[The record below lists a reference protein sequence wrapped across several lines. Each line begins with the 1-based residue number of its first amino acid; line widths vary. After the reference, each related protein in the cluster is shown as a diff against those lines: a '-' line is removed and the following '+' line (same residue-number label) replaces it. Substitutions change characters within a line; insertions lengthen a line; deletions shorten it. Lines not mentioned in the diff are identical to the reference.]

1 MALPFFSHRII
12 SFREPHGEDLSMTAK
27 LGTFAKIMTW
37 IAIAMS
43 AYHLYTGAFGA
54 PEALLHRSI
63 HLMFTMV
70 LIFFLYPLSKEK
82 GAHLS
87 RLGDFV
93 LLGIAL
99 GGILYL
105 FFNYEY
111 FITRY
116 PYVHP
121 LSAADM
127 AVGILFVLALLEAA
141 RRSIGLAMPI
151 TAIAFLIY
159 AYIGP
164 YLPGLLRHAGFNT
177 EVIIDQLYM
186 TTEGIFGI
194 PLGVSATYVIL
205 FVIFGVFLEKSGT
218 GQFFMEL
225 AAATTGKAAGGPGKI
240 AVVSSGLFGTISGS
254 AVANVM
260 VTGQFTIPM
269 MKRTGFQPHFAGAVE
284 ATASTGGQIMPPVMG
299 AAAFV
304 MAEFMGIPYLT
315 VCKHAI
321 IPAILYYLSVFMAVH
336 FEAVRTDLR
345 GMTDV
350 PPRLASVLLSRGHL
364 LFPVV
369 VMLYIL
375 FEGYTPMYACI
386 FSIIAAILLAN
397 VKRET
402 RMGFKKILDALEE
415 GARGTLQVACACA
428 CAGIIIGIVNLTG
441 LGLKFTGF
449 VLYLAGESLAPAL
462 LFTMIAGIILG
473 MGLPTTAAYIV
484 MAALLVPGLVKLGIV
499 PIAAHMFAF
508 YYAIISAITP
518 PVALAVY
525 AGAGLAGSNIWKTG
539 LAAVRIGAPGFIIP
553 FMFAYEPS
561 LLFVGSAWE
570 ILSTFISASIGVIM
584 LAGGL
589 IGWFVW
595 KTNIM
600 ERLLLV
606 AGAVLL
612 IKPGIYT
619 DIVGLVFLGIVI
631 VMQRARKKKEVADR
645 A

>member
-1 MALPFFSHRII
+1 
-12 SFREPHGEDLSMTAK
+12 MTAK
-27 LGTFAKIMTW
+27 LGILAKIATW
-37 IAIAMS
+37 IAIVMS
-43 AYHLYTGAFGA
+43 SYHLYTGAFGA

-70 LIFFLYPLSKEK
+70 LIFLLYPFRKEK
-82 GAHLS
+82 GAYIS

-93 LLGIAL
+93 FLGISL
-99 GGILYL
+99 GGILYI

-121 LSAADM
+121 LSPADM

-141 RRSIGLAMPI
+141 RRSIGSAMPI
-151 TAIAFLIY
+151 TAICFLIY

-164 YLPGLLRHAGFNT
+164 SLPGLMRHAGFNT
-177 EVIIDQLYM
+177 EAIIDQLYM

-240 AVVSSGLFGTISGS
+240 AVVASGLFGTISGS

-269 MKRTGFQPHFAGAVE
+269 MKRTGFQPYFAGAVE

-336 FEAVRTDLR
+336 FEAIRTDLR
-345 GMTDV
+345 GMLEA
-350 PPRLASVLLSRGHL
+350 PPRLAAVMLSRGHL
-364 LFPVV
+364 LLPVA
-369 VMLYIL
+369 VMLYFL

-386 FSIIAAILLAN
+386 FSIIAALILAN
-397 VKRET
+397 VKKET
-402 RMGFKKILDALEE
+402 RMGLEKILDALEN
-415 GARGTLQVACACA
+415 GAKGALQVACACA

-449 VLYLAGESLAPAL
+449 VLYLAGESLTPAL

-484 MAALLVPGLVKLGIV
+484 MAALLVPGLIKLGIV
-499 PIAAHMFAF
+499 PIAAHMFVF

-525 AGAGLAGSNIWKTG
+525 AGAGLAGSNMWKTG

-553 FMFAYEPS
+553 FMFVYEPS
-561 LLFVGSAWE
+561 LLFVGSLWE
-570 ILSTFISASIGVIM
+570 ILSTFITATIGVVM
-584 LAGGL
+584 LAAGL
-589 IGWFVW
+589 IGWFIRE
-595 KTNIM
+595 TNVV

-606 AGAVLL
+606 VGAILL

-619 DIVGLVFLGIVI
+619 DIMGVVLLLVVI
-631 VMQRARKKKEVADR
+631 ILQKARQKKDR
-645 A
+645 AAQT

>member
-1 MALPFFSHRII
+1 MSAQLVTVARI
-12 SFREPHGEDLSMTAK
+12 A
-27 LGTFAKIMTW
+27 AW

-43 AYHLYTGAFGA
+43 SYHLYTGAFGA

-63 HLMFTMV
+63 HLLFTMV
-70 LIFFLYPLSKEK
+70 LIFLLYPSAK
-82 GAHLS
+82 GKMGWTG
-87 RLGDFV
+87 RLTDFV
-93 LLGIAL
+93 LLGISI

-105 FFNYEY
+105 FINYDY

-121 LSAADM
+121 LSPADM
-127 AVGILFVLALLEAA
+127 VIGIFFIITLMEAA

-151 TAIAFLIY
+151 TAVCFLIY
-159 AYIGP
+159 AYVGP
-164 YLPGLLRHAGFNT
+164 HLPGLLRHAGFNT
-177 EVIIDQLYM
+177 EAIVDQLYM

-205 FVIFGVFLEKSGT
+205 FVIFGAFLEKSGT
-218 GQFFMEL
+218 GQFFMEM
-225 AAATTGKAAGGPGKI
+225 AAATTGKARGGPGKI
-240 AVVSSGLFGTISGS
+240 AVVASGLFGTISGS

-284 ATASTGGQIMPPVMG
+284 ATASTGGQIMPPVIG

-304 MAEFMGIPYLT
+304 MAEFLGVTYLT

-321 IPAILYYLSVFMAVH
+321 IPAILSYLSVFMAVH
-336 FEAVRTDLR
+336 FEAVRTNLR
-345 GMTDV
+345 GMLEA
-350 PPRLASVLLSRGHL
+350 PPRLAAVILSRGHL
-364 LFPVV
+364 LLPVA

-375 FEGYTPMYACI
+375 FEGYTPMYSCI
-386 FSIIAAILLAN
+386 FSIIAVLILAN
-397 VKRET
+397 LKKET
-402 RMGFKKILDALEE
+402 RMGLVKILESLED
-415 GARGTLQVACACA
+415 GAKGTLSVAAACA

-462 LFTMIAGIILG
+462 IFTMIAGIILG

-484 MAALLVPGLVKLGIV
+484 MAALLVPGLMKLGIP

-561 LLFVGSAWE
+561 LLFVGAPLT
-570 ILSTFISASIGVIM
+570 ILHSFVSASVGVIM
-584 LAGGL
+584 LAAGL
-589 IGWFVW
+589 IGWFIRETTLV
-595 KTNIM
+595 

-606 AGAVLL
+606 VGAILL

-619 DIVGLVFLGIVI
+619 DIIGITLLAVVI
-631 VMQRARKKKEVADR
+631 IIQKARQKKDR
-645 A
+645 AGQK

>member
-1 MALPFFSHRII
+1 
-12 SFREPHGEDLSMTAK
+12 MTSK
-27 LGTFAKIMTW
+27 LGTLGKIVTW

-43 AYHLYTGAFGA
+43 SYHLYTGAFGA

-70 LIFFLYPLSKEK
+70 LIFLLYPFSKEK
-82 GAHLS
+82 GAYIH

-93 LLGIAL
+93 FLGISIVGL
-99 GGILYL
+99 LYL

-121 LSAADM
+121 LSTADL
-127 AVGILFVLALLEAA
+127 VIGILFVLTLLEAA

-151 TAIAFLIY
+151 TAIAFLMY
-159 AYIGP
+159 AYVGP

-177 EVIIDQLYM
+177 ETIIDQLYL

-321 IPAILYYLSVFMAVH
+321 IPAVLYYLSVFMAVH

-345 GMTDV
+345 GMLEA
-350 PPRLASVLLSRGHL
+350 PPRLAAVLLSRGHL
-364 LFPVV
+364 LLPVA

-386 FSIIAAILLAN
+386 FSIITALILAN
-397 VKRET
+397 VKKET
-402 RMGFKKILDALEE
+402 RMGLQKILDALGD
-415 GARGTLQVACACA
+415 GAKGALQVACACA

-462 LFTMIAGIILG
+462 LFTMVAGIILG

-553 FMFAYEPS
+553 FMFVYEPS

-570 ILSTFISASIGVIM
+570 ILSVFISASIGVIM

-589 IGWFVW
+589 IGWFAW
-595 KTNIM
+595 KTNIV

-619 DIVGLVFLGIVI
+619 DIVGLIFLGIVI
-631 VMQRARKKKEVADR
+631 VLQRARKKKDAAAR

>member
-1 MALPFFSHRII
+1 
-12 SFREPHGEDLSMTAK
+12 MTAK
-27 LGTFAKIMTW
+27 LGILAKIATW
-37 IAIAMS
+37 IAIVMS
-43 AYHLYTGAFGA
+43 SYHLYTGAFGA

-70 LIFFLYPLSKEK
+70 LIFLLYPFSKGK
-82 GAHLS
+82 TGWMS

-93 LLGIAL
+93 FLGISL
-99 GGILYL
+99 GAILYI

-111 FITRY
+111 FINRY

-127 AVGILFVLALLEAA
+127 AIGILFVLALLEAA

-164 YLPGLLRHAGFNT
+164 SLPGLLRHAGFNT

-205 FVIFGVFLEKSGT
+205 FIIFGVFLEKSGT

-240 AVVSSGLFGTISGS
+240 AVISSGLFGTISGS

-321 IPAILYYLSVFMAVH
+321 IPAVLYYLSVFMAVH

-345 GMTDV
+345 GMLEA
-350 PPRLASVLLSRGHL
+350 PPRLAAVVLSRGHL
-364 LFPVV
+364 LLPVA

-386 FSIIAAILLAN
+386 FSIIAALILAN
-397 VKRET
+397 VKKET
-402 RMGFKKILDALEE
+402 RMGLEKILDALED
-415 GARGTLQVACACA
+415 GAKGALQVACACA

-484 MAALLVPGLVKLGIV
+484 MAALLVPGLIKLGIV

-570 ILSTFISASIGVIM
+570 ILSAFISASIGVIM

-595 KTNIM
+595 RVNIV
-600 ERLLLV
+600 ERLLLIG
-606 AGAVLL
+606 GAILL

-619 DIVGLVFLGIVI
+619 DIVGLIFLGIVI
-631 VMQRARKKKEVADR
+631 ALQTVRKRKDA
-645 A
+645 AASA

>member
-1 MALPFFSHRII
+1 MA
-12 SFREPHGEDLSMTAK
+12 
-27 LGTFAKIMTW
+27 TW
-37 IAIAMS
+37 IAILMS
-43 AYHLYTGAFGA
+43 SYHLYTGAFGA

-70 LIFFLYPLSKEK
+70 LIFLLYPFSKEK
-82 GAHLS
+82 GAYIL
-87 RLGDFV
+87 RLADFAF
-93 LLGIAL
+93 LGISIVGL
-99 GGILYL
+99 LYL

-121 LSAADM
+121 LSTADL
-127 AVGILFVLALLEAA
+127 VIGILFVLTLLEAA

-151 TAIAFLIY
+151 TAIFFIIY

-164 YLPGLLRHAGFNT
+164 SLPGLLRHAGFNT
-177 EVIIDQLYM
+177 ETITDQLYM

-345 GMTDV
+345 GMLEV
-350 PPRLASVLLSRGHL
+350 PPRLAAVLLSRGHL
-364 LFPVV
+364 LLPVV

-386 FSIIAAILLAN
+386 FSIIAALLLAN
-397 VKRET
+397 VKKET
-402 RMGFKKILDALEE
+402 RMGLRKVLDALED
-415 GARGTLQVACACA
+415 GAKGALQVACACA

-570 ILSTFISASIGVIM
+570 ILSAFISASIGVIM

-589 IGWFVW
+589 IGWFAW
-595 KTNIM
+595 KTNIV

-619 DIVGLVFLGIVI
+619 DIVGLIFLGIVI
-631 VMQRARKKKEVADR
+631 VLQKARKKREAAVKA
-645 A
+645 

>member
-1 MALPFFSHRII
+1 
-12 SFREPHGEDLSMTAK
+12 MTAK
-27 LGTFAKIMTW
+27 LGILAKITTW

-63 HLMFTMV
+63 HLMFTMI
-70 LIFFLYPLSKEK
+70 LIFLLYPFSKEK
-82 GAHLS
+82 GAYIR

-93 LLGIAL
+93 FLGISIVGL
-99 GGILYL
+99 LYL

-121 LSAADM
+121 LSTADL
-127 AVGILFVLALLEAA
+127 AIGILFVLTLLEAA
-141 RRSIGLAMPI
+141 RRSIGLAMPV
-151 TAIAFLIY
+151 TAIFFIIY

-164 YLPGLLRHAGFNT
+164 SLPGLLRHAGFNT

-321 IPAILYYLSVFMAVH
+321 IPAVLYYLSVFMAVH

-345 GMTDV
+345 GMLEA
-350 PPRLASVLLSRGHL
+350 PPRLAAVLLSRGHL
-364 LFPVV
+364 LLPVA

-386 FSIIAAILLAN
+386 FSIIAALLLAN
-397 VKRET
+397 VKKET
-402 RMGFKKILDALEE
+402 RMGLKKILDALEA
-415 GARGTLQVACACA
+415 GAKGALQVACACA

-570 ILSTFISASIGVIM
+570 IISTFISASIGVIM

-589 IGWFVW
+589 IGWFAW
-595 KTNIM
+595 KTNIV

-619 DIVGLVFLGIVI
+619 DIVGLIFLGIVI
-631 VMQRARKKKEVADR
+631 VLQRARKKKDAAAR

>member
-1 MALPFFSHRII
+1 
-12 SFREPHGEDLSMTAK
+12 MTAK
-27 LGTFAKIMTW
+27 LGTLAKVTTW

-43 AYHLYTGAFGA
+43 SYHLYPGAFGA

-70 LIFFLYPLSKEK
+70 LIFFLYPFSKEK
-82 GAHLS
+82 GAYIS
-87 RLGDFV
+87 RLGDFA

-111 FITRY
+111 FISRY

-151 TAIAFLIY
+151 TAISFLIY
-159 AYIGP
+159 AYVGP
-164 YLPGLLRHAGFNT
+164 YLPGLMRHAGFNT

-336 FEAVRTDLR
+336 FEALRTDLR
-345 GMTDV
+345 GMLEA
-350 PPRLASVLLSRGHL
+350 PPRLATVLLSRGHL
-364 LFPVV
+364 LLPVV

-375 FEGYTPMYACI
+375 FQGYTPMYACI
-386 FSIIAAILLAN
+386 FSIITAILLAN
-397 VKRET
+397 VKKET
-402 RMGFKKILDALEE
+402 RMGLKKILNALEE
-415 GARGTLQVACACA
+415 GAKGALQVACACA

-561 LLFVGSAWE
+561 LLFVGSAWQ
-570 ILSTFISASIGVIM
+570 ILSTFITASIGVIM

-589 IGWFVW
+589 IGWFAW
-595 KTNIM
+595 KTNM
-600 ERLLLV
+600 VERLLLV

-612 IKPGIYT
+612 IQPGIYT
-619 DIVGLVFLGIVI
+619 DIVGLIFLGIVI
-631 VMQRARKKKEVADR
+631 VLQRARKKKDAAAR

>member
-1 MALPFFSHRII
+1 
-12 SFREPHGEDLSMTAK
+12 MTAK
-27 LGTFAKIMTW
+27 LGILAKIATW
-37 IAIAMS
+37 IAIVMS
-43 AYHLYTGAFGA
+43 SYHLYTGAFGA

-70 LIFFLYPLSKEK
+70 LIFLLYPFRKEK
-82 GAHLS
+82 GAYIS

-93 LLGIAL
+93 FLGISL
-99 GGILYL
+99 GGILYIFL
-105 FFNYEY
+105 NYEY

-121 LSAADM
+121 LSPADM

-141 RRSIGLAMPI
+141 RRSIGSAMPI
-151 TAIAFLIY
+151 TAICFLIY

-164 YLPGLLRHAGFNT
+164 SLPGLMRHAGFNT
-177 EVIIDQLYM
+177 EAIIDQLYM

-240 AVVSSGLFGTISGS
+240 AVVASGLFGTISGS

-345 GMTDV
+345 GMLEA
-350 PPRLASVLLSRGHL
+350 PPRLAAVMLSRGHL
-364 LFPVV
+364 LLPVA
-369 VMLYIL
+369 VMLYFL

-386 FSIIAAILLAN
+386 FSIIAALILAN
-397 VKRET
+397 VKKET
-402 RMGFKKILDALEE
+402 RMGLEKILNALEN
-415 GARGTLQVACACA
+415 GAKGALQVACACA

-449 VLYLAGESLAPAL
+449 VLYLAGESLTPAL

-484 MAALLVPGLVKLGIV
+484 MAALLVPGLIKLGIV
-499 PIAAHMFAF
+499 PIAAHMFVF

-525 AGAGLAGSNIWKTG
+525 AGAGLAGSNMWKTG

-553 FMFAYEPS
+553 FMFVYEPS
-561 LLFVGSAWE
+561 LLFVGSLWE
-570 ILSTFISASIGVIM
+570 ILSTFITATIGVIM
-584 LAGGL
+584 LAAGL
-589 IGWFVW
+589 IGWFIRE
-595 KTNIM
+595 TNVV

-606 AGAVLL
+606 AGAILL

-619 DIVGLVFLGIVI
+619 DIMGAVFLLVVI
-631 VMQRARKKKEVADR
+631 IIQKARQKKDR
-645 A
+645 AAQT

>member
-1 MALPFFSHRII
+1 
-12 SFREPHGEDLSMTAK
+12 MTAK
-27 LGTFAKIMTW
+27 LGILAKIATW
-37 IAIAMS
+37 IAIVMS
-43 AYHLYTGAFGA
+43 SYHLYTGAFGA

-70 LIFFLYPLSKEK
+70 LIFLLYPFRKEK
-82 GAHLS
+82 GAYIS

-93 LLGIAL
+93 FLGISL
-99 GGILYL
+99 GGILYIFL
-105 FFNYEY
+105 NYEY

-121 LSAADM
+121 LSPADM

-141 RRSIGLAMPI
+141 RRSIGSAMPI
-151 TAIAFLIY
+151 TAICFLIY

-164 YLPGLLRHAGFNT
+164 SLPGLMRHAGFNT
-177 EVIIDQLYM
+177 EAIIDQLYM

-240 AVVSSGLFGTISGS
+240 AVVASGLFGTISGS

-345 GMTDV
+345 GMLEA
-350 PPRLASVLLSRGHL
+350 PPRLAAVMLSRGHL
-364 LFPVV
+364 LLPVA
-369 VMLYIL
+369 VMLYFL

-386 FSIIAAILLAN
+386 FSIIAALILAN
-397 VKRET
+397 VKKET
-402 RMGFKKILDALEE
+402 RMGLEKILDALEN
-415 GARGTLQVACACA
+415 GAKGALQVACACA

-449 VLYLAGESLAPAL
+449 VLYLAGESLTPAL

-484 MAALLVPGLVKLGIV
+484 MAALLVPGLIKLGIV

-525 AGAGLAGSNIWKTG
+525 AGAGLAGSNMWKTG

-553 FMFAYEPS
+553 FMFVYEPS
-561 LLFVGSAWE
+561 LLFVGS
-570 ILSTFISASIGVIM
+570 
-584 LAGGL
+584 
-589 IGWFVW
+589 
-595 KTNIM
+595 
-600 ERLLLV
+600 
-606 AGAVLL
+606 
-612 IKPGIYT
+612 
-619 DIVGLVFLGIVI
+619 
-631 VMQRARKKKEVADR
+631 
-645 A
+645 

>member
-1 MALPFFSHRII
+1 
-12 SFREPHGEDLSMTAK
+12 MTAK
-27 LGTFAKIMTW
+27 LGILAKIATW
-37 IAIAMS
+37 IAIVMS
-43 AYHLYTGAFGA
+43 SYHLYTGAFGA

-70 LIFFLYPLSKEK
+70 LIFLLYPFRKEK
-82 GAHLS
+82 GAYIS

-93 LLGIAL
+93 FLGISL
-99 GGILYL
+99 GGILYIFL
-105 FFNYEY
+105 NYEY

-121 LSAADM
+121 LSPADM

-141 RRSIGLAMPI
+141 RRSIGSAMPI
-151 TAIAFLIY
+151 TAICFLIY

-164 YLPGLLRHAGFNT
+164 SLPGLMRHAGFNT
-177 EVIIDQLYM
+177 EAIIDQLYM

-240 AVVSSGLFGTISGS
+240 AVVASGLFGTISGS

-345 GMTDV
+345 GMLEA
-350 PPRLASVLLSRGHL
+350 PPRLAAVMLSRGHL
-364 LFPVV
+364 LLPVA
-369 VMLYIL
+369 VMLYFL

-386 FSIIAAILLAN
+386 FSIIAALILAN
-397 VKRET
+397 VKKET
-402 RMGFKKILDALEE
+402 RMGLEKILNALEN
-415 GARGTLQVACACA
+415 GAKGALQVACACA

-449 VLYLAGESLAPAL
+449 VLYLAGESLTPAL

-484 MAALLVPGLVKLGIV
+484 MAALLVPGLIKLGIV
-499 PIAAHMFAF
+499 PIAAHMFVF

-525 AGAGLAGSNIWKTG
+525 AGAGLAGSNMWKTG

-553 FMFAYEPS
+553 FMFVYEPS
-561 LLFVGSAWE
+561 LLFVGSLWE
-570 ILSTFISASIGVIM
+570 ILSTFITATIGVVM
-584 LAGGL
+584 LAAGL
-589 IGWFVW
+589 IGWFIRE
-595 KTNIM
+595 TNVV

-606 AGAVLL
+606 AGAILL

-619 DIVGLVFLGIVI
+619 DIMGVVLLLVVI
-631 VMQRARKKKEVADR
+631 ILQKARQKKDR
-645 A
+645 AAQT

>member
-1 MALPFFSHRII
+1 MSAKSGTLARI
-12 SFREPHGEDLSMTAK
+12 A
-27 LGTFAKIMTW
+27 TW

-43 AYHLYTGAFGA
+43 SYHLYTGAFGA
-54 PEALLHRSI
+54 PEALLHRAV
-63 HLMFTMV
+63 HLLFTMLLV
-70 LIFFLYPLSKEK
+70 FLIYPFSPKKE
-82 GAHLS
+82 AYIN

-93 LLGIAL
+93 FLGISL
-99 GGILYL
+99 GGIFYI

-127 AVGILFVLALLEAA
+127 AVGILFTLTLLEAT
-141 RRSIGLAMPI
+141 RRNIGLSMPI
-151 TAIAFLIY
+151 TALCFIIY

-164 YLPGLLRHAGFNT
+164 SLPGLMRHAGFNT
-177 EVIIDQLYM
+177 EAIIDQLYM

-225 AAATTGKAAGGPGKI
+225 AAATTGKFAGGPGKI

-315 VCKHAI
+315 VCKHAV

-345 GMTDV
+345 GMLEA
-350 PPRLASVLLSRGHL
+350 PPRLAAVLLNRGHL
-364 LFPVV
+364 LLPVA

-397 VKRET
+397 VKKET
-402 RMGFKKILDALEE
+402 RMGLRKVLNALED
-415 GARGTLQVACACA
+415 GAKGTLSVACACA
-428 CAGIIIGIVNLTG
+428 CAGIIIGVVNLTG

-449 VLYLAGESLAPAL
+449 VLYLAGESLVPAL
-462 LFTMIAGIILG
+462 LFTMVAGIILG

-595 KTNIM
+595 KTHIV

-612 IKPGIYT
+612 IKPGVYT
-619 DIVGLVFLGIVI
+619 DIVGLIFLGLVI
-631 VMQRARKKKEVADR
+631 ALQRIRKKRDTAAKG
-645 A
+645 

>member
-1 MALPFFSHRII
+1 
-12 SFREPHGEDLSMTAK
+12 MTAN
-27 LGTFAKIMTW
+27 LGILAKIATW
-37 IAIAMS
+37 IAIVMS
-43 AYHLYTGAFGA
+43 SYHLYTGAFGA

-70 LIFFLYPLSKEK
+70 LIFLLNPFSKEK
-82 GAHLS
+82 TGRIS

-93 LLGIAL
+93 FLGISL
-99 GGILYL
+99 GGILYIFL
-105 FFNYEY
+105 NYEY

-121 LSAADM
+121 LSTADL
-127 AVGILFVLALLEAA
+127 VIGILFTLTLMEAA
-141 RRSIGLAMPI
+141 RRCIGLAMPI

-164 YLPGLLRHAGFNT
+164 SLPGLLRHAGFNT

-240 AVVSSGLFGTISGS
+240 AVVASGLFGTISGS

-304 MAEFMGIPYLT
+304 MAEFIGIPYLT
-315 VCKHAI
+315 VCKHAM
-321 IPAILYYLSVFMAVH
+321 IPAILYYLAVFMAVH
-336 FEAVRTDLR
+336 FEAVRTNLR
-345 GMTDV
+345 GMLEA
-350 PPRLASVLLSRGHL
+350 PPRLGAILLNRGHL
-364 LFPVV
+364 ILPVGV
-369 VMLYIL
+369 LLYIL

-386 FSIIAAILLAN
+386 FSIIAVLILAN
-397 VKRET
+397 VKKET
-402 RMGFKKILDALEE
+402 RMGFRKILDALEN
-415 GARGTLQVACACA
+415 GAKGTLSVACACA

-449 VLYLAGESLAPAL
+449 VLYLAGESLVPAL

-484 MAALLVPGLVKLGIV
+484 MAALLVPGLVKLGVV

-525 AGAGLAGSNIWKTG
+525 AGAGLAGSNMWKTG

-553 FMFAYEPS
+553 FMFVYEPS
-561 LLFVGSAWE
+561 LLFVGSLWE
-570 ILSTFISASIGVIM
+570 ILSTFITATIGVVM
-584 LAGGL
+584 LAAGL
-589 IGWFVW
+589 IGWFIRE
-595 KTNIM
+595 TNVV

-606 AGAVLL
+606 AGAILL

-619 DIVGLVFLGIVI
+619 DIMGVVLLLVVI
-631 VMQRARKKKEVADR
+631 ILQKARQKKDR
-645 A
+645 AAQT

>member
-1 MALPFFSHRII
+1 
-12 SFREPHGEDLSMTAK
+12 MTAK
-27 LGTFAKIMTW
+27 LGILAKIATW
-37 IAIAMS
+37 IAIVMS
-43 AYHLYTGAFGA
+43 SYHLYTGAFGA

-70 LIFFLYPLSKEK
+70 LIFLLYPFSKGK
-82 GAHLS
+82 TGWMS

-93 LLGIAL
+93 FLGISL
-99 GGILYL
+99 GAILYI

-111 FITRY
+111 FINRY

-127 AVGILFVLALLEAA
+127 AIGILFVLALLEAA

-151 TAIAFLIY
+151 TAICFLIY

-164 YLPGLLRHAGFNT
+164 SLPGLMRHAGFNT

-205 FVIFGVFLEKSGT
+205 FIIFGVFLEKSGT

-321 IPAILYYLSVFMAVH
+321 IPAILFYLSVFMAVH

-345 GMTDV
+345 GMLEA
-350 PPRLASVLLSRGHL
+350 PPRLAAVVLSRGHL
-364 LFPVV
+364 LLPVA

-386 FSIIAAILLAN
+386 FSIIAALILAN
-397 VKRET
+397 VKKET
-402 RMGFKKILDALEE
+402 RMGLEKILNALED
-415 GARGTLQVACACA
+415 GAKGALQVACACA

-484 MAALLVPGLVKLGIV
+484 MAALLVPGLIKLGIV

-539 LAAVRIGAPGFIIP
+539 LAAVRIGAPGFVIP

-561 LLFVGSAWE
+561 LLFVGSLWE
-570 ILSTFISASIGVIM
+570 ILSTFITATIGVIM

-589 IGWFVW
+589 IGWFIW
-595 KTNIM
+595 KTNIWD
-600 ERLLLV
+600 RLFLV
-606 AGAVLL
+606 SGAILL

-619 DIVGLVFLGIVI
+619 DIVGLIFLGIVI
-631 VMQRARKKKEVADR
+631 ALQKARKKKDAAAR
-645 A
+645 T

>member
-1 MALPFFSHRII
+1 
-12 SFREPHGEDLSMTAK
+12 MTAK
-27 LGTFAKIMTW
+27 LGTLAKITTW

-43 AYHLYTGAFGA
+43 SYHLYTGAFGA

-70 LIFFLYPLSKEK
+70 LIFFLYPFSKEK
-82 GAHLS
+82 GAYIS

-93 LLGIAL
+93 LLGISL

-127 AVGILFVLALLEAA
+127 VIGILFVLALLEAA

-159 AYIGP
+159 AYVGP

-321 IPAILYYLSVFMAVH
+321 IPAVLYYLSVFMAVH
-336 FEAVRTDLR
+336 FEALRTDLR
-345 GMTDV
+345 GMLEA
-350 PPRLASVLLSRGHL
+350 PPRLAAVLLSRGHL
-364 LFPVV
+364 LLPVV

-386 FSIIAAILLAN
+386 FSIIAALILAN
-397 VKRET
+397 VKKET
-402 RMGFKKILDALEE
+402 RMGLKKILNALEE
-415 GARGTLQVACACA
+415 GAKGALQVACACA

-462 LFTMIAGIILG
+462 FFTMIAGIILG

-570 ILSTFISASIGVIM
+570 ILSAFISASIGVIM

-589 IGWFVW
+589 IGWFAW
-595 KTNIM
+595 KTNIG
-600 ERLLLV
+600 ERFLLV

-619 DIVGLVFLGIVI
+619 DIAGLIFLGVVI
-631 VMQRARKKKEVADR
+631 GLQRARKKKDA
-645 A
+645 AGKA

>member
-1 MALPFFSHRII
+1 
-12 SFREPHGEDLSMTAK
+12 MTAK
-27 LGTFAKIMTW
+27 LGILAKIATW
-37 IAIAMS
+37 IAIVMS
-43 AYHLYTGAFGA
+43 SYHLYTGAFGA

-70 LIFFLYPLSKEK
+70 LIFLLYPFRKEK
-82 GAHLS
+82 GAYIS

-93 LLGIAL
+93 FLGISL
-99 GGILYL
+99 GAILYIFL
-105 FFNYEY
+105 NYEY

-121 LSAADM
+121 LSPADM

-151 TAIAFLIY
+151 TAICFLIY

-164 YLPGLLRHAGFNT
+164 SLPGLMRHAGFNT
-177 EVIIDQLYM
+177 EAIIDQLYM

-240 AVVSSGLFGTISGS
+240 AVVASGLFGTISGS

-345 GMTDV
+345 GMLEA
-350 PPRLASVLLSRGHL
+350 PPRLAAVMLSRGHL
-364 LFPVV
+364 LLPVA
-369 VMLYIL
+369 VMLYFL

-386 FSIIAAILLAN
+386 FSIIAALILAN
-397 VKRET
+397 VKKET
-402 RMGFKKILDALEE
+402 RMGLEKILDALEN
-415 GARGTLQVACACA
+415 GAKGALQVACACA

-449 VLYLAGESLAPAL
+449 VLYLAGESLTPAL

-484 MAALLVPGLVKLGIV
+484 MAALLVPGLIKLGIV

-525 AGAGLAGSNIWKTG
+525 AGAGLAGSNMWKTG

-553 FMFAYEPS
+553 FMFVYEPS
-561 LLFVGSAWE
+561 LLFVGSLWE
-570 ILSTFISASIGVIM
+570 ILSTFITATIGVVM
-584 LAGGL
+584 LAAGL
-589 IGWFVW
+589 IGWFIRE
-595 KTNIM
+595 TNVV

-606 AGAVLL
+606 AGAILL

-619 DIVGLVFLGIVI
+619 DIMGVVLLLVVI
-631 VMQRARKKKEVADR
+631 ILQKARQKKDR
-645 A
+645 AAQT

>member
-1 MALPFFSHRII
+1 
-12 SFREPHGEDLSMTAK
+12 MTSK
-27 LGTFAKIMTW
+27 LGTLGKVATW

-43 AYHLYTGAFGA
+43 SYHLYTGAFGA

-70 LIFFLYPLSKEK
+70 LIFLLYPFSKEK
-82 GAHLS
+82 GAYIH

-93 LLGIAL
+93 FLGISIVGL
-99 GGILYL
+99 LYL
-105 FFNYEY
+105 FSNYEY

-121 LSAADM
+121 LSTADL
-127 AVGILFVLALLEAA
+127 VIGILFVLTLLEAA

-151 TAIAFLIY
+151 TAIFFIIY
-159 AYIGP
+159 AYLGP
-164 YLPGLLRHAGFNT
+164 LLPGLLRHAGFNT
-177 EVIIDQLYM
+177 ETIIDQLYM

-225 AAATTGKAAGGPGKI
+225 AAASTGKSAGGPGKI

-321 IPAILYYLSVFMAVH
+321 IPALLYYLSVFMAVH
-336 FEAVRTDLR
+336 FEALRTDLR
-345 GMTDV
+345 GMLEA
-350 PPRLASVLLSRGHL
+350 PPRLATVLLSRGHL
-364 LFPVV
+364 LLPVA

-386 FSIIAAILLAN
+386 FSIIAALILAN
-397 VKRET
+397 VKKQT
-402 RMGFKKILDALEE
+402 RMGLQKILNALED
-415 GARGTLQVACACA
+415 GAKGALQVACACA

-449 VLYLAGESLAPAL
+449 VMYLAGESLAPAL

-570 ILSTFISASIGVIM
+570 IISTFISASIGVIM

-595 KTNIM
+595 KTNIV

-606 AGAVLL
+606 AGAILL
-612 IKPGIYT
+612 IKPGIYS
-619 DIVGLVFLGIVI
+619 DIVGLIFLGLVI
-631 VMQRARKKKEVADR
+631 ALQTARKKRDAAAKA
-645 A
+645 

>member
-1 MALPFFSHRII
+1 
-12 SFREPHGEDLSMTAK
+12 MTAK
-27 LGTFAKIMTW
+27 LGILAKIATW
-37 IAIAMS
+37 IAIVMS
-43 AYHLYTGAFGA
+43 SYHLYTGAFGA

-70 LIFFLYPLSKEK
+70 LIFLLYPFRKEK
-82 GAHLS
+82 GAYIS

-93 LLGIAL
+93 FLGISL
-99 GGILYL
+99 GAILYIFL
-105 FFNYEY
+105 NYEY

-121 LSAADM
+121 LSPADM

-151 TAIAFLIY
+151 TAICFLIY

-164 YLPGLLRHAGFNT
+164 SLPGLMRHAGFNT
-177 EVIIDQLYM
+177 EAIIDQLYM

-240 AVVSSGLFGTISGS
+240 AVVASGLFGTISGS

-345 GMTDV
+345 GMLEA
-350 PPRLASVLLSRGHL
+350 PPRLAAVMLSRGHL
-364 LFPVV
+364 LLPVA
-369 VMLYIL
+369 VMLYFL

-386 FSIIAAILLAN
+386 FSI
-397 VKRET
+397 
-402 RMGFKKILDALEE
+402 
-415 GARGTLQVACACA
+415 
-428 CAGIIIGIVNLTG
+428 IIIGIVNLTG

-449 VLYLAGESLAPAL
+449 VLYLAGESLTPAL

-484 MAALLVPGLVKLGIV
+484 MAALLVPGLIKLGIV

-525 AGAGLAGSNIWKTG
+525 AGAGLAGSNMWKTG

-553 FMFAYEPS
+553 FMFVYEPS
-561 LLFVGSAWE
+561 LLFVGSLWE
-570 ILSTFISASIGVIM
+570 ILSTFITATIGVVM
-584 LAGGL
+584 
-589 IGWFVW
+589 
-595 KTNIM
+595 
-600 ERLLLV
+600 LLV
-606 AGAVLL
+606 
-612 IKPGIYT
+612 
-619 DIVGLVFLGIVI
+619 VI
-631 VMQRARKKKEVADR
+631 ILQKARQKKDR
-645 A
+645 AAQT

>member
-1 MALPFFSHRII
+1 MPEETPFAVKPGNLARIA
-12 SFREPHGEDLSMTAK
+12 SG
-27 LGTFAKIMTW
+27 
-37 IAIAMS
+37 IAVIMS

-70 LIFFLYPLSKEK
+70 LIFLLYPLAAEK
-82 GAHLS
+82 KGVS
-87 RLGDFV
+87 NRLGDWIP
-93 LLGIAL
+93 LGISL
-99 GGILYL
+99 GGILYI
-105 FFNYEY
+105 FFSYEY

-127 AVGILFVLALLEAA
+127 AFGILFILTLLEAA

-151 TAIAFLIY
+151 TAVCFLIY
-159 AYIGP
+159 GYVGP
-164 YLPGLLRHAGFNT
+164 ALPGLLRHAGFNT
-177 EVIIDQLYM
+177 EAIVDQLYM

-225 AAATTGKAAGGPGKI
+225 ASATTGKAAGGPGKI

-321 IPAILYYLSVFMAVH
+321 IPAVLYYVSVFMAVH
-336 FEAVRTDLR
+336 FEAVRTNLR
-345 GMTDV
+345 GMLET
-350 PPRLASVLLSRGHL
+350 PPRLINVLLTRGHL
-364 LFPVV
+364 LIPVAV
-369 VMLYIL
+369 LLYIL

-386 FSIIAAILLAN
+386 FSIIAVLFIAN
-397 VKRET
+397 IKQET
-402 RMGFKKILDALEE
+402 RMGLGKILNALEN
-415 GARGTLQVACACA
+415 GAKGTLSVACACA

-449 VLYLAGESLAPAL
+449 VLYLAGDSLIPAL

-484 MAALLVPGLVKLGIV
+484 MAALLVPGLTKLGVV

-525 AGAGLAGSNIWKTG
+525 AGAGLAKANIWKTG

-553 FMFAYEPS
+553 FMFVYEPS
-561 LLFVGSAWE
+561 LLFVGSPWE
-570 ILSTFISASIGVIM
+570 ILSTFVTATIGVVM

-589 IGWFVW
+589 IGCFFWET
-595 KTNIM
+595 KAL
-600 ERLLLV
+600 ERLFLV
-606 AGAVLL
+606 IGAILL
-612 IKPGIYT
+612 IKPGLYT
-619 DIVGLVFLGIVI
+619 DIVGLILLAAVLFI
-631 VMQRARKKKEVADR
+631 QTARRKKGAAGVAGV
-645 A
+645 

>member
-1 MALPFFSHRII
+1 
-12 SFREPHGEDLSMTAK
+12 MTAK

-619 DIVGLVFLGIVI
+619 DIVGLIFLGIVI

>member
-1 MALPFFSHRII
+1 
-12 SFREPHGEDLSMTAK
+12 MTAK
-27 LGTFAKIMTW
+27 LGILAKIAAW
-37 IAIAMS
+37 IAIVMS
-43 AYHLYTGAFGA
+43 SYHLYTGAFGA

-70 LIFFLYPLSKEK
+70 LIFLLYPFSKEK
-82 GAHLS
+82 TGRIS
-87 RLGDFV
+87 RWGDFV
-93 LLGIAL
+93 FLGISL
-99 GGILYL
+99 GAILYL
-105 FFNYEY
+105 FINYDY

-121 LSAADM
+121 LSAADL
-127 AVGILFVLALLEAA
+127 VIGILFTLTLMEAA
-141 RRSIGLAMPI
+141 RRCIGLAMPI

-164 YLPGLLRHAGFNT
+164 SLPGLLRHAGFNT

-205 FVIFGVFLEKSGT
+205 FIIFGTFLEKSGT
-218 GQFFMEL
+218 GQLFMEL

-240 AVVSSGLFGTISGS
+240 AVVASGLFGTISGS

-336 FEAVRTDLR
+336 FEAVRTNLR
-345 GMTDV
+345 GMLEA
-350 PPRLASVLLSRGHL
+350 PPRLGAILLNRGHL
-364 LFPVV
+364 ILPVGV
-369 VMLYIL
+369 LLYIL

-386 FSIIAAILLAN
+386 FSIIAVLILAN
-397 VKRET
+397 VKKET
-402 RMGFKKILDALEE
+402 RMGLRKILDALED
-415 GARGTLQVACACA
+415 GAKGTLSVACACA

-449 VLYLAGESLAPAL
+449 VLYLAGESLVPAL

-484 MAALLVPGLVKLGIV
+484 MAALLVPGLVKLGVV

-525 AGAGLAGSNIWKTG
+525 AGAGLAGSNMWKTG

-553 FMFAYEPS
+553 FMFVYEPS
-561 LLFVGSAWE
+561 LLFVGSLWE
-570 ILSTFISASIGVIM
+570 ILSTFITATIGVIM
-584 LAGGL
+584 LAAGL
-589 IGWFVW
+589 IGWFIRE
-595 KTNIM
+595 TNVV

-606 AGAVLL
+606 VGAILL

-619 DIVGLVFLGIVI
+619 DIMGAVLLLVVI
-631 VMQRARKKKEVADR
+631 IIQKARQKKDR
-645 A
+645 AAQT

>member
-1 MALPFFSHRII
+1 
-12 SFREPHGEDLSMTAK
+12 MTAK
-27 LGTFAKIMTW
+27 LGILAKITTW

-43 AYHLYTGAFGA
+43 SYHLYTGAFGA

-70 LIFFLYPLSKEK
+70 LIFFLYPFSKEK
-82 GAHLS
+82 GAYIS

-93 LLGIAL
+93 LFGIAL

-127 AVGILFVLALLEAA
+127 AIGILFVLALLEAA

-159 AYIGP
+159 AYVGP

-321 IPAILYYLSVFMAVH
+321 IPAVLYYLSVFMAVH
-336 FEAVRTDLR
+336 FEALRTDLR
-345 GMTDV
+345 GMIEA
-350 PPRLASVLLSRGHL
+350 PPRLAAVLLSRGHL
-364 LFPVV
+364 LLPVV

-386 FSIIAAILLAN
+386 FSIIAALILAN
-397 VKRET
+397 VKKET
-402 RMGFKKILDALEE
+402 RMGLKKILNALEG
-415 GARGTLQVACACA
+415 GAKGALQVACACA

-462 LFTMIAGIILG
+462 FFTMIAGIILG

-570 ILSTFISASIGVIM
+570 ILSSFISASIGVIM

-589 IGWFVW
+589 IGWFAW
-595 KTNIM
+595 KTNIG
-600 ERLLLV
+600 ERFLLV

-619 DIVGLVFLGIVI
+619 DIAGLIILGVVI
-631 VMQRARKKKEVADR
+631 GLQRARKKKDA
-645 A
+645 AGKA

>member
-1 MALPFFSHRII
+1 
-12 SFREPHGEDLSMTAK
+12 MTAK
-27 LGTFAKIMTW
+27 LGILAKIATW
-37 IAIAMS
+37 IAIVMS
-43 AYHLYTGAFGA
+43 SYHLYTGAFGA

-70 LIFFLYPLSKEK
+70 LIFLLYPFSKGK
-82 GAHLS
+82 TGWMS

-93 LLGIAL
+93 FLGISL
-99 GGILYL
+99 GAILYI

-111 FITRY
+111 FINRY

-127 AVGILFVLALLEAA
+127 AIGILFVLALLEAA

-164 YLPGLLRHAGFNT
+164 SLPGLLRHAGFNT

-205 FVIFGVFLEKSGT
+205 FIIFGVFLEKSGT

-240 AVVSSGLFGTISGS
+240 AVISSGLFGTISGS

-336 FEAVRTDLR
+336 FEALRTDLR
-345 GMTDV
+345 GMLEA
-350 PPRLASVLLSRGHL
+350 PPRLAAVVLSRGHL
-364 LFPVV
+364 LLPVA

-386 FSIIAAILLAN
+386 FSIIAALILAN
-397 VKRET
+397 VKKET
-402 RMGFKKILDALEE
+402 RMGLEKILDALED
-415 GARGTLQVACACA
+415 GAKGALQVACACA

-484 MAALLVPGLVKLGIV
+484 MAALLVPGLIKLGIV

-570 ILSTFISASIGVIM
+570 ILSAFISASIGVIM

-595 KTNIM
+595 RVNIV
-600 ERLLLV
+600 ERLLLIG
-606 AGAVLL
+606 GAILL

-619 DIVGLVFLGIVI
+619 DIVGLIFLGIVI
-631 VMQRARKKKEVADR
+631 ALQTVRKRKDA
-645 A
+645 AASA

>member
-1 MALPFFSHRII
+1 
-12 SFREPHGEDLSMTAK
+12 
-27 LGTFAKIMTW
+27 
-37 IAIAMS
+37 
-43 AYHLYTGAFGA
+43 
-54 PEALLHRSI
+54 
-63 HLMFTMV
+63 
-70 LIFFLYPLSKEK
+70 
-82 GAHLS
+82 
-87 RLGDFV
+87 
-93 LLGIAL
+93 
-99 GGILYL
+99 
-105 FFNYEY
+105 
-111 FITRY
+111 
-116 PYVHP
+116 
-121 LSAADM
+121 
-127 AVGILFVLALLEAA
+127 
-141 RRSIGLAMPI
+141 
-151 TAIAFLIY
+151 
-159 AYIGP
+159 
-164 YLPGLLRHAGFNT
+164 
-177 EVIIDQLYM
+177 
-186 TTEGIFGI
+186 
-194 PLGVSATYVIL
+194 
-205 FVIFGVFLEKSGT
+205 
-218 GQFFMEL
+218 
-225 AAATTGKAAGGPGKI
+225 
-240 AVVSSGLFGTISGS
+240 
-254 AVANVM
+254 
-260 VTGQFTIPM
+260 M

-321 IPAILYYLSVFMAVH
+321 IPAILYYLAVFMAVH
-336 FEAVRTDLR
+336 FEAVRTNLR
-345 GMTDV
+345 GMLEA
-350 PPRLASVLLSRGHL
+350 PPRLAAVLLSRGHL
-364 LFPVV
+364 LLPVA

-386 FSIIAAILLAN
+386 FSIIAVLMIAN
-397 VKRET
+397 LKKET
-402 RMGFKKILDALEE
+402 RMGLQKILDALEN
-415 GARGTLQVACACA
+415 GAKGTLSVACACA

-441 LGLKFTGF
+441 LGLKFTSF
-449 VLYLAGESLAPAL
+449 VLFLAGESLVPAL
-462 LFTMIAGIILG
+462 LFTMLAGIILG

-570 ILSTFISASIGVIM
+570 ILSSFISASIGVIM

-595 KTNIM
+595 KTHIV

-606 AGAVLL
+606 AGAILL

-619 DIVGLVFLGIVI
+619 DILGLILLGLVIAL
-631 VMQRARKKKEVADR
+631 QRTRKKREAAAKG
-645 A
+645 

>member
-1 MALPFFSHRII
+1 
-12 SFREPHGEDLSMTAK
+12 MTAK
-27 LGTFAKIMTW
+27 LGTLAKISTW

-43 AYHLYTGAFGA
+43 SYHLYTGAFGA

-63 HLMFTMV
+63 HLVFTMV
-70 LIFFLYPLSKEK
+70 LIFLLYPFSKEK
-82 GAHLS
+82 GATVS
-87 RLGDFV
+87 RLVDFGF
-93 LLGIAL
+93 LGISL
-99 GGILYL
+99 GGILYI
-105 FFNYEY
+105 FFNYDY

-121 LSAADM
+121 LSASDM
-127 AVGILFVLALLEAA
+127 AVGILFILALLEAA
-141 RRSIGLAMPI
+141 RRSIGLSMPI
-151 TAIAFLIY
+151 TAICFIIY
-159 AYIGP
+159 AYTGP
-164 YLPGLLRHAGFNT
+164 SLPGLMRHVGFNT
-177 EVIIDQLYM
+177 EALVDQLYM

-205 FVIFGVFLEKSGT
+205 FIIFGVFLEKSGT

-345 GMTDV
+345 GMLEA
-350 PPRLASVLLSRGHL
+350 PPRLAAVLLSRGHL
-364 LFPVV
+364 LLPVAV
-369 VMLYIL
+369 LLYIL

-386 FSIIAAILLAN
+386 FSIIAATLLAN
-397 VKRET
+397 VKKET
-402 RMGFKKILDALEE
+402 RMDLKKILDALED
-415 GARGTLQVACACA
+415 GAKGTLQVACACA

-525 AGAGLAGSNIWKTG
+525 AGAGLAGSSIWKTG

-570 ILSTFISASIGVIM
+570 ILSAFISASIGVIM

-595 KTNIM
+595 KTNIV

-606 AGAVLL
+606 AGAILL

-619 DIVGLVFLGIVI
+619 DIVGLIFLGLVI
-631 VMQRARKKKEVADR
+631 ALQTARKKRDAAAKA
-645 A
+645 

>member
-1 MALPFFSHRII
+1 MSAKSGTLARI
-12 SFREPHGEDLSMTAK
+12 A
-27 LGTFAKIMTW
+27 TW

-43 AYHLYTGAFGA
+43 SYHLYTGAFGA
-54 PEALLHRSI
+54 PEALLHRAV
-63 HLMFTMV
+63 HLLFTMLLV
-70 LIFFLYPLSKEK
+70 FLVYPFSPKKEAYINRF
-82 GAHLS
+82 GN
-87 RLGDFV
+87 FV
-93 LLGIAL
+93 FLGISL
-99 GGILYL
+99 GAILYI

-121 LSAADM
+121 LSPADI
-127 AVGILFVLALLEAA
+127 AIGILFTLTLLEAT
-141 RRSIGLAMPI
+141 RRIIGLSMPI
-151 TAIAFLIY
+151 TALCFIIY

-164 YLPGLLRHAGFNT
+164 SLPGLMRHAGFNT
-177 EVIIDQLYM
+177 ETIIDQLYM

-218 GQFFMEL
+218 GQLFMEL
-225 AAATTGKAAGGPGKI
+225 AAATTGKFAGGPGKI

-336 FEAVRTDLR
+336 FEALRTNLR
-345 GMTDV
+345 GMLEA
-350 PPRLASVLLSRGHL
+350 PPRLLAVLLSRGHL
-364 LFPVV
+364 LLPVA
-369 VMLYIL
+369 VMLYFL

-386 FSIIAAILLAN
+386 FSIISVLFIAN
-397 VKRET
+397 IKKET
-402 RMGFKKILDALEE
+402 RMWLRKILDALED
-415 GARGTLQVACACA
+415 GAKGTLSVACACA

-449 VLYLAGESLAPAL
+449 VLYLAGESLIPAL
-462 LFTMIAGIILG
+462 LFTMVAGIILG

-484 MAALLVPGLVKLGIV
+484 MASLLVPGLIKLGIA
-499 PIAAHMFAF
+499 PIGAHMFAF

-539 LAAVRIGAPGFIIP
+539 LAAVRLGAPGFIIP

-570 ILSTFISASIGVIM
+570 IISTFISASIGVIM
-584 LAGGL
+584 LAGGM
-589 IGWFVW
+589 IGWFIRE
-595 KTNIM
+595 TNIG
-600 ERLLLV
+600 ERLLLI
-606 AGAVLL
+606 AGAVFL
-612 IKPGIYT
+612 IKPGLYT
-619 DIVGLVFLGIVI
+619 DIVGLIFLGLVI
-631 VMQRARKKKEVADR
+631 ALQMARKKKEAAVR